1 MDCLISSG
9 VNGVNQITKC
19 TRNLDQNEILQVVV
33 GPRIGAVKGVLQ
45 RESEMLLITND
56 DDDTDEDDSNDT
68 DDDK

>member
-1 MDCLISSG
+1 MLNIIGLSDIIRG
-9 VNGVNQITKC
+9 QC
-19 TRNLDQNEILQVVV
+19 TRKLDQNEILQVVV